1 MKVNI
6 IFEQKI
12 KSIKITKS
20 VTDLGVESM
29 THHKDEKKAEP
40 KTEEA
45 KVEPVHP
52 SEQRGGK
59 KKGLLDTC
67 K

>member
-1 MKVNI
+1 
-6 IFEQKI
+6 
-12 KSIKITKS
+12 
-20 VTDLGVESM
+20 M
-29 THHKDEKKAEP
+29 THHNEEKKDNKKDDA
-40 KTEEA
+40 KA